1 MQFKDIIGQDEVK
14 NNLRNMYETHRIP
27 HAMMFVGREGTG
39 ALPLAVAYAQYINC
53 TGDKSGGD
61 SCGKCP
67 SCIKYQKIA
76 HPDLHMIYP
85 NVNRDTSTDSLT
97 YISEWREAL
106 TTNPYLTIAEWTNLM
121 DGTKRASIRDNDA
134 TLVHQKLRMK
144 PLEAQYQILIVWYP
158 ETMNDAFANKIL
170 KILEEPPTDT
180 MFMLVAEK
188 VSLLLPTIVS
198 RTQIINVPPI
208 VPDDMVAHLKQK
220 YGVAPDEA
228 MRVARIAN
236 GNAKK
241 ASYMVEDAEEL
252 NKNLDF
258 FVRMMRMCYA
268 RRVHEMAPLC
278 DETMKMSSDEL
289 NGKLSYALHMIR
301 ESFVMNL
308 NHQELNYMS
317 VGEEQFSQKFC
328 RFVHIDNAIKISDVI
343 NKAIA
348 KIEQNGNHRIVMM
361 DLLLNVAMYL
371 HKPRS

>member
-1 MQFKDIIGQDEVK
+1 
-14 NNLRNMYETHRIP
+14 
-27 HAMMFVGREGTG
+27 
-39 ALPLAVAYAQYINC
+39 
-53 TGDKSGGD
+53 
-61 SCGKCP
+61 
-67 SCIKYQKIA
+67 
-76 HPDLHMIYP
+76 
-85 NVNRDTSTDSLT
+85 
-97 YISEWREAL
+97 
-106 TTNPYLTIAEWTNLM
+106 M

-220 YGVAPDEA
+220 SGVAPDEA